1 MTIVRCSRLFIRG
14 IDDNGRVANYV
25 ETEQIVQLPDVA
37 CSYVQV
43 NTDVHH
49 HSMKSTRLM

>member
-1 MTIVRCSRLFIRG
+1 MTIVCYSRLFIRG

-43 NTDVHH
+43 NTDLHH
-49 HSMKSTRLM
+49 YVSKKST